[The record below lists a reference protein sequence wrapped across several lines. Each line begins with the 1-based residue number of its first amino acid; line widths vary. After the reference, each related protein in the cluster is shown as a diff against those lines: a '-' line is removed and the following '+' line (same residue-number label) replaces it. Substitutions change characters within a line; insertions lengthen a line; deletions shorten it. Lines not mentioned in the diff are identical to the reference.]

1 MTVDLLS
8 VRLKEAKRE
17 LTALK
22 TAHKRGLGGL
32 KVFQDY
38 LEFDIAGS
46 SIASGRWMLDMTI
59 EFDDKFPEYPFLT
72 AMGQCSNSYVSNVDI
87 VSMDFTDG
95 HTLKAQFNWEN
106 KSGLDP
112 YRIYFYS
119 NSPIISYEYRFISQV

>member
-8 VRLKEAKRE
+8 VRLKEVKRE
-17 LTALK
+17 LTNLK

-32 KVFQDY
+32 KVFQNY
-38 LEFDIAGS
+38 LEFEISGS
-46 SIASGRWMLDMTI
+46 SIASGSWMLDVTI

-87 VSMDFTDG
+87 ISMDFISGRKLT
-95 HTLKAQFNWEN
+95 AQFNWEN